1 MTLLPLLALGF
12 ALPSGPVTTVPWN
25 GYTGAAS
32 FTYDDARSSQ
42 IPNLLPQLDA
52 LGLKATFF
60 IAVTGTGGDFE
71 AKKSSWIQA
80 AKNGH
85 ELANHTKSHVNVPA
99 DPNAASIIKEMATYL
114 RALDPVVEGVTFA
127 YPNCTVNG
135 KTGVGSENFV
145 ARGCGQTSYAWGN
158 QPYDWMNVQGLILTP
173 TSVSTA
179 ISMLGTAKSSNSW
192 VTTIVHDVKD
202 NPDSYSLTP
211 ADNKKMLDAAVSNK
225 LWVATF
231 EDVAAYYRAHF
242 SMDAATATKS
252 GSAWNVQWTSPH
264 PKMPRSV
271 KLRVKLAS
279 ATFGT
284 DLVVKQGT
292 TTIAPESDGSYV
304 VEFMKLAMTVEPRPV
319 GVQPSS
325 ARSLPSIRGHLTE
338 NGIILRGL
346 DRPMQVTVSDV
357 SGTTLF
363 RGSLANEHP
372 PIPTGKARGILLVS
386 LVDPT
391 SGATLRTL
399 VNVAR

>member
-25 GYTGAAS
+25 GHTGAAS

-71 AKKSSWIQA
+71 ARKSAWIQA

-85 ELANHTKSHVNVPA
+85 ELANHTKNHVNVPA
-99 DPNAASIIKEMATYL
+99 DPNAASVISEMATYL
-114 RALDPVVEGVTFA
+114 RGLDPVVEAVTFA
-127 YPNCTVNG
+127 YPNCNVNG

-145 ARGCGQTSYAWGN
+145 ARGCGQTTYSWGS
-158 QPYDWMNVQGLILTP
+158 QPSDWMNVQGLILTP

-179 ISMLGTAKSSNSW
+179 ISMLGTAKSNNAW

-225 LWVATF
+225 LWIATF

-242 SMDAATATKS
+242 AMDAATATKN
-252 GSAWNVQWTSPH
+252 GTTWNVQWSSPH

-271 KLRVKLAS
+271 KLRVKLAA

-284 DLVVKQGT
+284 DFVVKQGAT
-292 TTIAPESDGSYV
+292 VVPPESDGSYV
-304 VEFMKLAMTVEPRPV
+304 VEFMKLAMTVEPRTV
-319 GVQPSS
+319 GVHPAA
-325 ARSLPSIRGHLTE
+325 ARAVPEVHGIWTE
-338 NGIILRGL
+338 NGIQFRGI
-346 DRPMQVTVSDV
+346 DRPMSAKVLDV
-357 SGTTLF
+357 RGTTLF
-363 RGSLANEHP
+363 QGALSDGLL
-372 PIPTGKARGILLVS
+372 PIPGAGARGILLVT
-386 LVDPT
+386 LVDPA
-391 SGATLRTL
+391 SGATVRTL
-399 VNVAR
+399 VNATR